1 MTSFT
6 NKFDERI
13 KSMNGSFSTP
23 HKLVDAAVY
32 VHDTLELASAS
43 AQVLFGELVT
53 PEIVLSIF
61 DRISSEHKY
70 LNEYRENDGSSGE
83 VDLSNELG
91 CEIFE
96 SLKDKSFFQSFA
108 IEGHTLS

>member
-1 MTSFT
+1 MASFT
-6 NKFDERI
+6 NKFDEKI

-32 VHDTLELASAS
+32 VHDTIELAAAS
-43 AQVLFGELVT
+43 AQVLFGESVT

-70 LNEYRENDGSSGE
+70 LTGYEEFDDDE
-83 VDLSNELG
+83 M
-91 CEIFE
+91 E
-96 SLKDKSFFQSFA
+96 SLKMVKN
-108 IEGHTLS
+108 IEL